1 MLLADECTSSLDA
14 ESTAIVERTVRRLAD
29 EGDTVVWVTHDEQQ
43 AARLGDRRV
52 RIEDGRIVD

>member
-1 MLLADECTSSLDA
+1 MRNPPRSWSGPSGAW
-14 ESTAIVERTVRRLAD
+14 RTR
-29 EGDTVVWVTHDEQQ
+29 GTVVWVTHDEQQ